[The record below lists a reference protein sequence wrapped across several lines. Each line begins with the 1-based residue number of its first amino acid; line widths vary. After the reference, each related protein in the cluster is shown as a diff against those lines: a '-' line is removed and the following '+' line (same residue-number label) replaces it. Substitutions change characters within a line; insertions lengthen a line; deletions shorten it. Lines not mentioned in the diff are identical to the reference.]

1 MAQKAND
8 APREW
13 YRIANQA
20 EDPSVVEIEIYDF
33 IGDWIDDYWG
43 FGITA
48 KAFIEQL
55 KNLPE
60 SVKTIRLRVNSP
72 GGDFYSATAIA
83 NLLRDQQATKGR
95 IVEGEID
102 AMAASAATIITSA
115 VSKGKLRIADTALMF
130 VHNPL
135 TILIGFY
142 YASSLRKLADDL
154 DKVSTS
160 IITAYQWRSALED
173 TELRALMDAETLMDA
188 DEAVAKGFADEKVAG
203 LPAMNVAYDRRG
215 DKTVKAMP
223 EAIRSKIEARMQK
236 PAPAPEAPKPAEA
249 TAVLAA
255 CREAGCLELAEG
267 LIAAGAT
274 GDQVRATVQE
284 EQTARTARAE
294 REKQIRAV
302 CVMAKHPERAE
313 QYIRAEVSVEFVKSD
328 LAYWTAKLDKV
339 EIDTHLQPDA
349 ERSAQRARLNPS
361 AIYAERAARPGQRG
375 A

>member
-48 KAFIEQL
+48 KAFLEQL
-55 KNLPE
+55 KNLPD
-60 SVKTIRLRVNSP
+60 SVKTIKLRVNSP

-173 TELRALMDAETLMDA
+173 TEIRALMDAETLMDA

-236 PAPAPEAPKPAEA
+236 PAPAPEAPKPAEP

-274 GDQVRATVQE
+274 VDQVTASIRQE
-284 EQTARTARAE
+284 QAAQAARAE
-294 REKQIRAV
+294 REKQIRAL
-302 CVMAKHPERAE
+302 CTMAKQPELADSYVAGGMPAE
-313 QYIRAEVSVEFVKSD
+313 AVKAQ
-328 LAYWTAKLDKV
+328 LTIITAKLDKV
-339 EIDTHLQPDA
+339 EIDASLLPDA
-349 ERSAQRARLNPS
+349 GGAAAKTRLNPS
-361 AIYAERAARPGQRG
+361 AIYAERNARSGQRG